1 MSKKNLRKEI
11 FDKEKKIYYVPSEI
25 TQKIFHNKLLFFM
38 KKPSPK
44 NFVLDTNV
52 ILHDPTCINHF
63 QENNIIIPLVVIEEL
78 DHFKR
83 GNQVINLNARE
94 FARTLDSI
102 TGNEIFN
109 GGVSLGRG
117 KGKVRIVITR
127 GLAQEIH
134 DVFREDNVDHRVLSA
149 AFEANKTGKE
159 KARTILVTKDVNLR
173 MKAKALG
180 IPAEDYTTDRVLN
193 VEELYSGKIIV
204 EDFDDD
210 ILQRLYQ
217 PPFEVPAK
225 QILKKIK
232 SEAVPNKYFIMRN
245 SSRSIL
251 SCLDQEM
258 EKFKRI
264 DKQVAYGIKPRNAE
278 QTFAVD
284 ALINSDIPLVSMTGK
299 AGTGKTLLALA
310 CALQVRKNYRQIY
323 IARPV
328 VPLSN
333 KDIGYLPGDVESKL
347 APYMQPLW
355 DNLKVIQDQ
364 FPETDK
370 SYQLINALIKDEKL
384 VIEPLSYIRG
394 RSLQRIYF
402 IVDEA
407 QNLTPHEIKTI
418 ITRAGE
424 GAKIV
429 LTGDIYQI
437 DHPYLDSQ
445 SNGLSYLIEHFKGQK
460 LYAHVN
466 LEKGERSELAEL
478 ASNLL

>member
-1 MSKKNLRKEI
+1 MTKSK
-11 FDKEKKIYYVPSEI
+11 
-25 TQKIFHNKLLFFM
+25 
-38 KKPSPK
+38 SPK
-44 NFVLDTNV
+44 TFVLDTNV
-52 ILHDPTCINHF
+52 ILHDPACINQF
-63 QENNIIIPLVVIEEL
+63 EENNIVIPLTVIEEI

-83 GNQVINLNARE
+83 GSQVINLHARE

-102 TGNEIFN
+102 TGDAIFN
-109 GGVSLGRG
+109 GGISLGKG
-117 KGKVRIVITR
+117 KGKVRIKITR
-127 GLAQEIH
+127 GINKEISQ
-134 DVFREDNVDHRVLSA
+134 FFKEDTPDHRILGTALEVRD
-149 AFEANKTGKE
+149 ETPKRK
-159 KARTILVTKDVNLR
+159 IVLVTKDVNLR
-173 MKAKALG
+173 VKAKALG
-180 IPAEDYTTDRVLN
+180 IPAEDYTTDRIRN
-193 VEELYSGKIIV
+193 VEELYSGKDV
-204 EDFDDD
+204 VDDFEDQ
-210 ILQRLYQ
+210 ILQKFYQ
-217 PPFEVPAK
+217 SPFEVPASEVTD
-225 QILKKIK
+225 KID
-232 SEAVPNKYFIMRN
+232 SEIIPNKYFVIRN
-245 SSRSIL
+245 QNRSVL
-251 SCLDQEM
+251 ANLDQEK
-258 EKFKRI
+258 EFFRKI
-264 DKQVAYGIKPRNAE
+264 DKQIVYGIKPRNAE

-284 ALINSDIPLVSMTGK
+284 ALINPNIPLVSLTGK

-310 CALQVRKNYRQIY
+310 SSLHVRKSYRQIY

-364 FPETDK
+364 FKETDK
-370 SYQLINALIKDEKL
+370 HFATINNMLKDDKL

-394 RSLQRIYF
+394 RSLQRIFF

-424 GAKIV
+424 GVKIV

-437 DHPYLDSQ
+437 DHPYLDSL
-445 SNGLSYLIEHFKGQK
+445 SNGLSYLIDHFKGEK
-460 LYAHVN
+460 LYAHIN

>member
-1 MSKKNLRKEI
+1 MKKN
-11 FDKEKKIYYVPSEI
+11 
-25 TQKIFHNKLLFFM
+25 
-38 KKPSPK
+38 PK
-44 NFVLDTNV
+44 SFVLDTNV

-63 QENNIIIPLVVIEEL
+63 QENNIIIPLSVIEEL

-94 FARTLDSI
+94 FARKLDSI

-117 KGKVRIVITR
+117 KGKVRVVITK
-127 GLAQEIH
+127 GLSKEIH

-149 AFEANKTGKE
+149 AFETLRNMKDKS
-159 KARTILVTKDVNLR
+159 KVIVVSKDVNLR

-180 IPAEDYTTDRVLN
+180 ILAEDYTTDQVTN
-193 VEELYSGKIIV
+193 VEELYSGKETV
-204 EDFDDD
+204 ENFDDD
-210 ILQRLYQ
+210 MIQKLYQ
-217 PPFEVPAK
+217 APFEVPASK
-225 QILKKIK
+225 IAKKLK
-232 SEAVPNKYFIMRN
+232 SEFVPNKYFILRN
-245 SSRSIL
+245 PARSALAYL
-251 SCLDQEM
+251 SNEM
-258 EKFKRI
+258 NLFKKI
-264 DKQVAYGIKPRNAE
+264 DKQVVYGIKPRNAE

-284 ALINSDIPLVSMTGK
+284 ALCNMDIPLVTMTGK

-323 IARPV
+323 IARPI

-333 KDIGYLPGDVESKL
+333 KDIGYLPGDVDSKL
-347 APYMQPLW
+347 APYMQPLF
-355 DNLKVIQDQ
+355 DNLKIIQDQ

-370 SYQLINALIKDEKL
+370 SHQLINNMMKEEKL

-407 QNLTPHEIKTI
+407 QNLTPHEVKTI

-424 GAKIV
+424 GAKVV

>member
-1 MSKKNLRKEI
+1 MKKN
-11 FDKEKKIYYVPSEI
+11 
-25 TQKIFHNKLLFFM
+25 Q
-38 KKPSPK
+38 PK
-44 NFVLDTNV
+44 TFVIDTNV

-63 QENNIIIPLVVIEEL
+63 QENNIIIPLSVIEEL

-102 TGNEIFN
+102 TGNDIFN
-109 GGVSLGRG
+109 GGVLLGKG

-127 GLAQEIH
+127 GLGKEIQ
-134 DVFREDNVDHRVLSA
+134 DVFREDNTDHRVLSVA
-149 AFEANKTGKE
+149 YEANKGSNGKE
-159 KARTILVTKDVNLR
+159 RIVLVSKDVNLR

-180 IPAEDYTTDRVLN
+180 IPAEDYSTDRISN
-193 VEELYSGKIIV
+193 VEELYSGKTII

-210 ILQRLYQ
+210 ILQKFYQ
-217 PPFEVPAK
+217 SPFEVPAK
-225 QILKKIK
+225 QIVKKLKTEI
-232 SEAVPNKYFIMRN
+232 VPNKYFIMRN
-245 SSRSIL
+245 SSRSVLTCI
-251 SCLDQEM
+251 DHEQ
-258 EKFKRI
+258 EKFKRV
-264 DKQVAYGIKPRNAE
+264 DKQTVYGIKPRNAE

-284 ALINSDIPLVSMTGK
+284 ALINSDIPLVTMTGK

-310 CALQVRKNYRQIY
+310 SALQVKKDYRQIY

-333 KDIGYLPGDVESKL
+333 KDLGFLPGDIESKL

-370 SYQLINALIKDEKL
+370 NYQLINTMIKEEKL

-424 GAKIV
+424 GSKLV
-429 LTGDIYQI
+429 LAGDIYQI

-445 SNGLSYLIEHFKGQK
+445 SNGLSFLIEHFKGQR

>member
-1 MSKKNLRKEI
+1 MAKTR
-11 FDKEKKIYYVPSEI
+11 
-25 TQKIFHNKLLFFM
+25 T
-38 KKPSPK
+38 PK
-44 NFVLDTNV
+44 TFIIDTNV
-52 ILHDPTCINHF
+52 MLHDPTCINQF
-63 QENNIIIPLVVIEEL
+63 QENDIVIPLAAIEEL

-83 GNQVINLNARE
+83 GSQVINLNARQ
-94 FARTLDSI
+94 FARTLDSL
-102 TGNEIFN
+102 TGNAIFN
-109 GGVSLGRG
+109 GGVSLGKG
-117 KGKVRIVITR
+117 KGKVKIAIFK
-127 GLAQEIH
+127 GISKEIQN
-134 DVFREDNVDHRVLSA
+134 VFKEDNVDHRILSA
-149 AFEANKTGKE
+149 AYDLYTKSKGKSPV
-159 KARTILVTKDVNLR
+159 ILVTKDVNLR

-180 IPAEDYTTDRVLN
+180 IPAEDYTTDRVVN
-193 VEELYSGKIIV
+193 ADELYSGKDFV
-204 EDFDDD
+204 ENFDDTT
-210 ILQRLYQ
+210 LQHFYA
-217 PPFEVPAK
+217 PPYEVPAK
-225 QILKKIK
+225 GIMKKIK
-232 SEAVPNKYFIMRN
+232 KEFVPNKYFIMRN
-245 SSRSIL
+245 SNRSVL
-251 SCLDQEM
+251 SVLDSEM
-258 EKFKRI
+258 ENFRKI
-264 DKQVAYGIKPRNAE
+264 DKQTVYGIKPRNAE
-278 QTFAVD
+278 QTFAID
-284 ALINSDIPLVSMTGK
+284 ALINNDIPLVTLTGK

-310 CALQVRKNYRQIY
+310 SALAVRKSYRQIY

-333 KDIGYLPGDVESKL
+333 KDIGFLPGDVESKL

-370 SYQLINALIKDEKL
+370 NHQAINSMIKEDKL

-424 GAKIV
+424 GAKLV

-437 DHPYLDSQ
+437 DHPYLDAE
-445 SNGLSYLIEHFKGQK
+445 SNGLSYLIDHFKGQK
-460 LYAHVN
+460 LYAHIN